1 MASRQPPSAEVWSA
15 TIVGAGIGLFLLAM
29 NRRFTWW
36 RISPLGFVIASS
48 ENVSGQIWGGAFIGW
63 LISSLVKRYG
73 GMPVYRRL
81 RPFFLGLI
89 LGDVVVYCTVVLLES
104 VIGVRGAGF

>member
-36 RISPLGFVIASS
+36 RISPLRFVIASS
-48 ENVSGQIWGGAFIGW
+48 ENVSRQIWGGAFIGW

-73 GMPVYRRL
+73 GPVYRKL

-89 LGDVVVYCTVVLLES
+89 LGDVVVCCTVVLLES

>member
-1 MASRQPPSAEVWSA
+1 
-15 TIVGAGIGLFLLAM
+15 
-29 NRRFTWW
+29 
-36 RISPLGFVIASS
+36 
-48 ENVSGQIWGGAFIGW
+48 
-63 LISSLVKRYG
+63 
-73 GMPVYRRL
+73 MPVYRRL